1 MSDRPEPSRARWF
14 ALLALAVALMLVAA
28 ACGGDDDDSGSSG
41 SNSGEVDTT
50 PASANDL
57 SSQNWQ
63 LKSFVV
69 GSGGTL
75 STGSEA
81 APATAVF
88 NVRHDHRLDRL
99 QQLHGHVRPREQRRD
114 QVRSGC
120 RDEGAVPGQSQRAGA
135 RPDQRLRRG
144 AQGRDQRRR
153 APTAR
158 PGRQPAADL
167 HAGEGPRA
175 RRRRL
180 AVDQLPY
187 AHRGDLVDRGCGRDR
202 DLRRRQ
208 AHRQRGLQRL
218 HRRPTPAGT
227 TPAVR

>member
-1 MSDRPEPSRARWF
+1 M
-14 ALLALAVALMLVAA
+14 LALAVALMLVAA

-88 NVRHDHRLDRL
+88 K
-99 QQLHGHVRPREQRRD
+99 
-114 QVRSGC
+114 SGTTTGSTGC
-120 RDEGAVPGQSQRAGA
+120 NNYTVTYDLGSNGAIKFGAVAATKAAVPGQSQRAGA
-135 RPDQRLRRG
+135 R
-144 AQGRDQRRR
+144 A
-153 APTAR
+153 
-158 PGRQPAADL
+158 
-167 HAGEGPRA
+167 
-175 RRRRL
+175 
-180 AVDQLPY
+180 
-187 AHRGDLVDRGCGRDR
+187 
-202 DLRRRQ
+202 
-208 AHRQRGLQRL
+208 
-218 HRRPTPAGT
+218 
-227 TPAVR
+227 